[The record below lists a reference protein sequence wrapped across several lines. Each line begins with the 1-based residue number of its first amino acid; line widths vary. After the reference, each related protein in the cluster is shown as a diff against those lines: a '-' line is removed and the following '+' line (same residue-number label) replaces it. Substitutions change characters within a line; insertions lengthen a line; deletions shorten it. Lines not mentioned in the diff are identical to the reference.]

1 MNLIREI
8 IPLTQGDCFSIY
20 SRSKKELDIPVH
32 THDNME
38 LTLIINGKGTKR
50 VVGNQQAE
58 IGATELILL
67 GSDVPHG
74 WLKHKC
80 KSTEIKQVT
89 LHFHK
94 DLLDEKLLNR
104 NQLVNIKNIFEQAS
118 KGILFTIETIEK
130 VSESLID
137 LVNQNGFASVLAF
150 LSIINELSLS
160 RYTTLMAEPD
170 FKKSAYS
177 DTSSRI
183 ERVFDFMNAHY
194 SVQVTLAEV
203 SKIANM
209 PEASFS
215 RFIKQRTG
223 YTFIDSLN
231 EIRLSHVS
239 RLLIESKEP
248 VAEIA
253 YKCGFNNLA
262 NFNRTFKSKKGCTP
276 KEFRESNSGKS
287 VFK

>member
-8 IPLTQGDCFSIY
+8 TPLTQSDCFSIY

-32 THDNME
+32 THDDME
-38 LTLIINGKGTKR
+38 LTLIVNGKGTKR
-50 VVGNQQAE
+50 VVGNHQAE
-58 IGATELILL
+58 IGEMELILL

-89 LHFHK
+89 LQFHK
-94 DLLDEKLLNR
+94 DLFDEKLLNR
-104 NQLVNIKNIFEQAS
+104 NQLVNIKNMFVQAGR
-118 KGILFTIETIEK
+118 GILFPIETIERI
-130 VSESLID
+130 SESLID
-137 LVNQNGFASVLAF
+137 LINQHGFASVLAF
-150 LSIINELSLS
+150 FSILNELSLS
-160 RYTTLMAEPD
+160 RYTTLMSEPD
-170 FKKSAYS
+170 SKKSTYT

-183 ERVFDFMNAHY
+183 ERVFEFMTAHY

-231 EIRLSHVS
+231 EIRLGHVS
-239 RLLIESKEP
+239 RLLIESNEP

-253 YKCGFNNLA
+253 CKCGFNNIA
-262 NFNRTFKSKKGCTP
+262 NFNRTFKRKKGCTP

>member
-8 IPLTQGDCFSIY
+8 TPLTQSDCFSIY

-32 THDNME
+32 THDDME
-38 LTLIINGKGTKR
+38 LTLIVNGKGTKR
-50 VVGNQQAE
+50 VVGNHQAE
-58 IGATELILL
+58 IGAMELILL
-67 GSDVPHG
+67 GADVPHG

-89 LHFHK
+89 LQFHK
-94 DLLDEKLLNR
+94 DLFDEKLLNR
-104 NQLVNIKNIFEQAS
+104 NQLVNIKNMFVHAGR
-118 KGILFTIETIEK
+118 GILFPIETAERI
-130 VSESLID
+130 SESLLD
-137 LVNQNGFASVLAF
+137 LAHQNGFASVLAF
-150 LSIINELSLS
+150 LSILNELSLS
-160 RYTTLMAEPD
+160 HNTRLLAEPD
-170 FKKSAYS
+170 FKKSTS
-177 DTSSRI
+177 TDTSSRI
-183 ERVFDFMNAHY
+183 ERVFEFMTAHY

-231 EIRLSHVS
+231 EIRLGHVS
-239 RLLIESKEP
+239 RLLMESNEP

-253 YKCGFNNLA
+253 YKCGFNNIA
-262 NFNRTFKSKKGCTP
+262 NFNRTFKRKKGCTP

>member
-8 IPLTQGDCFSIY
+8 TPLTQSDCFSIY
-20 SRSKKELDIPVH
+20 SRTKKELDIPVH
-32 THDNME
+32 THDDME
-38 LTLIINGKGTKR
+38 LTLIVNGKGTKR
-50 VVGNQQAE
+50 VVGNHQAE
-58 IGATELILL
+58 IGAMELILL
-67 GSDVPHG
+67 GADVPHG

-89 LHFHK
+89 LQFHK
-94 DLLDEKLLNR
+94 DLFDEKLLNR
-104 NQLVNIKNIFEQAS
+104 NQLVNIKNMFVQAGR
-118 KGILFTIETIEK
+118 GILFPIETVERI
-130 VSESLID
+130 SESLLD
-137 LVNQNGFASVLAF
+137 LADQNGFASVLAF
-150 LSIINELSLS
+150 LSILNELSLS
-160 RYTTLMAEPD
+160 HNTRLLAEPD
-170 FKKSAYS
+170 FKKSTS
-177 DTSSRI
+177 TDTSSRI
-183 ERVFDFMNAHY
+183 ERVFEFMTAHY

-231 EIRLSHVS
+231 EIRLGHVS
-239 RLLIESKEP
+239 RLLMESNEP

-253 YKCGFNNLA
+253 YKCGFNNIA
-262 NFNRTFKSKKGCTP
+262 NFNRTFKRKKGCTP